1 MLTTTFE
8 NEQDSKK
15 EKKFV
20 KDVVRRGQELKENTS
35 KAFTESVRPI
45 ESNLHFDS
53 SIYNGVS
60 VLDPDDVAV
69 RGRWHIRHPLL
80 LHWALMTP
88 KVMILKCFTYSSPH
102 FILKD

>member
-35 KAFTESVRPI
+35 KAFIESVRPNI
-45 ESNLHFDS
+45 ESSF
-53 SIYNGVS
+53 
-60 VLDPDDVAV
+60 
-69 RGRWHIRHPLL
+69 
-80 LHWALMTP
+80 
-88 KVMILKCFTYSSPH
+88 
-102 FILKD
+102 